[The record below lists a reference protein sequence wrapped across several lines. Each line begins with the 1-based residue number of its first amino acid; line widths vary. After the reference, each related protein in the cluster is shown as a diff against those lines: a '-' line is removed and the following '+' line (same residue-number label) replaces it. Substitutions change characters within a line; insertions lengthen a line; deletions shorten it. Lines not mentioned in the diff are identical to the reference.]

1 MVLNTRPRA
10 LRFARYALI
19 AVLVWF
25 ALALVSYLALPSYI
39 KQLAIT
45 QTDAQIGRKLDI
57 GKVDFNLFTLAVHA
71 DDIVLYEPDGTTPA
85 FSAKSL
91 IANASIASLFRLAP
105 VFDELKLT
113 SPTVHV
119 VRLSSKDI
127 GVYNFSDILDR
138 IAAMPKSEGKTHFAI
153 GNIQLTQG
161 DIQFDDK
168 VSGKSIHVA
177 DLDIGIPYIS
187 NFNSKI
193 DTFVQP
199 KLSANINGTPFALTG
214 RSKPFTSSH
223 ETALAIDIDK
233 LDLVSYLP
241 FLPAALP
248 VQLQSAVL
256 STKLDLSFSQTDE
269 HPNVSLSGNIVLD
282 NVAVADKT
290 SAPLFKTRQ
299 AAVTLTN
306 LDVLNVAGTIEQATI
321 EAPEVWASMDAQGQ
335 LNWVKAL
342 ASKPAAKTRTVVAQN
357 APTTQTPESGAV
369 PATASNTAS
378 NTTSDTASSPTSA
391 TASEPVPALTLRQ
404 FTINDGTVNWSDQAN
419 AKPRQQVT
427 LSNIAIDA
435 KAISTAANAPAG
447 TFSIAATENKQGQL
461 TLLGTINP
469 VTMDITAQAALKD
482 IALGGYQNYVN
493 PYVNGT
499 LTGKLSAQTDVAI
512 KNTQVT
518 LANLGI
524 VIEQAKL
531 ASKQAGTV
539 TIKTATVQ
547 NGTLDTAKRIVLLDA
562 LQLSGLHGDV
572 RRDTNGQLNVAGFM
586 HASSGTS
593 VGTSTAAKKPAGKE
607 AAWVAKL
614 GTLSLL
620 DSSANY
626 QDDSVGAR
634 QSLQATGINIKLDNL
649 STEMNT
655 ASKLTAQ
662 AKFNRN
668 GQLSVTGQSTAGFKK
683 IDLAVDAKNVPVAP
697 WQAFFTEYVNVL
709 LTRGNLSAKGE
720 AALTLPLDGAAFA
733 MTYKGNA
740 GLTNFRM
747 LSKANEADFLR
758 WKDIDF
764 SGIDVNIGKT
774 RPVISVKKLALS
786 DFFARVELSEKGRLN
801 LQDLLVSDEHEAS
814 ASTTVAGKTTSKES
828 VTSGEQSAT
837 APLLRVDQITIAGGN
852 INFTDN
858 FVKPNYRANMTSL
871 QGTIGTITS
880 DKIDPADVDI
890 KGKIDN
896 DAPLVIS
903 GAINPL
909 FKPLF
914 LDIKA
919 SAHGIEMTRLTPYST
934 KYAGYPIE
942 KGKLSMD
949 VSYKI
954 DADRLVAENS
964 LRIDQL
970 TFGEHIAGPDATK
983 LPVMLAVALLKD
995 RDGTINVNLPVSGSL
1010 SDPQFS
1016 IGGVIM
1022 RVFVNLIVKAV
1033 SSPFALIGSMFG
1045 SSEELSNVQF
1055 AAGSADLNPEIIK
1068 RMDMINTAM
1077 VDRPGLKLDILG
1089 RADPKVDEAGIAED
1103 RLNRQMRALKRREM
1117 PVGQRTA
1124 DTATTLT
1131 PQEETKYLTEVYKR
1145 AKFDKP
1151 KNAIGFAKSIPP
1163 EEMKALI
1170 LQNTTVNKEELQTLA
1185 MNRADAIRNY
1195 MQREGNVPA
1204 ERMYLVSPKL
1214 TTEDIKGANNGARV
1228 DFSLK

>member
-25 ALALVSYLALPSYI
+25 ALALVSYLALPAYI

-113 SPTVHV
+113 APTMHI

-256 STKLDLSFSQTDE
+256 STKLDLSFSQTDA
-269 HPNVSLSGNIVLD
+269 HPHVSLSGNVVLD
-282 NVAVADKT
+282 NVAVADKA

-306 LDVLNVAGTIEQATI
+306 LDVLNVAGTIEKATI
-321 EAPEVWASMDAQGQ
+321 ESPEVWASMDAQGQ

-342 ASKPAAKTRTVVAQN
+342 ASKPATKTRTVVAQN
-357 APTTQTPESGAV
+357 APTAQTPESGAA
-369 PATASNTAS
+369 PA
-378 NTTSDTASSPTSA
+378 SDTASTTTSA
-391 TASEPVPALTLRQ
+391 STTEPAPALTLRQ
-404 FTINDGTVNWSDQAN
+404 FTINEGTVNWSDQAN

-447 TFSIAATENKQGQL
+447 TFSIAATENIQGQL

-469 VTMDITAQAALKD
+469 VTMDISAQAALKD

-493 PYVNGT
+493 PYVNGA
-499 LTGKLSAQTDVAI
+499 LTGKLSGQTDVTINNA
-512 KNTQVT
+512 QVT

-539 TIKTATVQ
+539 TIKTATIQ
-547 NGTLDTAKRIVLLDA
+547 NGTLDTAKRTATLDA

-586 HASSGTS
+586 HASSAAPTAESGA
-593 VGTSTAAKKPAGKE
+593 GASTGANATAKKPAGKE

-620 DSSANY
+620 DSSVNY

-649 STEMNT
+649 SSGMNT
-655 ASKLTAQ
+655 PSKLTAQ

-668 GQLSVTGQSTAGFKK
+668 GQLSVNGTSTAGFKK

-697 WQAFFTEYVNVL
+697 WQAFFTEYVNVV
-709 LTRGNLSAKGE
+709 LTRGNLNAKGD
-720 AALTLPLDGAAFA
+720 AALTLPVDGAAFA

-747 LSKANEADFLR
+747 LNKANEADFLR

-786 DFFARVELSEKGRLN
+786 DFFARVELAENGRLN
-801 LQDLLVSDEHEAS
+801 LQDLLVSNEHDAS
-814 ASTTVAGKTTSKES
+814 ASTTVGGKTTSKEP
-828 VTSGEQSAT
+828 VTSSEQSAT

-954 DADRLVAENS
+954 DADKLVAENS

-970 TFGEHIAGPDATK
+970 TFGAHVTGPDVTK
-983 LPVMLAVALLKD
+983 LPVMLAVSLLKD

-1033 SSPFALIGSMFG
+1033 TSPFALIGSMFG
-1045 SSEELSNVQF
+1045 SSEELSNVRF

-1124 DTATTLT
+1124 DSATTLT
-1131 PQEETKYLTEVYKR
+1131 PQEEIKYLTEVYKR

-1170 LQNTTVNKEELQTLA
+1170 LQNTTVSKEELQTLA

-1214 TTEDIKGANNGARV
+1214 TTEDIKGAENGARV